1 MFKNDILIIE
11 DIKITKRIINFS
23 EVVPENIIQDSIIEF
38 KNKTKLLSIEKI
50 SWSSEEIVRFYFEK
64 NKYIVKK
71 CSDTQII
78 DISDEE
84 NKLLTEYI
92 EEKYEQPLHSLI
104 TLGTPD
110 FLIYKIENN
119 LIKECFFAEIK
130 SQNSPLNFSQAT
142 WMFSNIHVPYK
153 LIFVTKNS
161 FSLLILWQNLRK

>member
-92 EEKYEQPLHSLI
+92 
-104 TLGTPD
+104 
-110 FLIYKIENN
+110 
-119 LIKECFFAEIK
+119 
-130 SQNSPLNFSQAT
+130 
-142 WMFSNIHVPYK
+142 
-153 LIFVTKNS
+153 
-161 FSLLILWQNLRK
+161 